1 MKLGGVGWDLVVN
14 VFYWLSLGFAG
25 GRTPGAASGDCPRS
39 SQLVVFVTCSRAG
52 LTGWEGAAPPLPSQ
66 VSEVPRI

>member
-14 VFYWLSLGFAG
+14 VFCWLSLGFAG
-25 GRTPGAASGDCPRS
+25 GRTPGAALGDYPWS
-39 SQLVVFVTCSRAG
+39 SQLVIFVTCSRAG
-52 LTGWEGAAPPLPSQ
+52 LRAWEGAASPLPSQ